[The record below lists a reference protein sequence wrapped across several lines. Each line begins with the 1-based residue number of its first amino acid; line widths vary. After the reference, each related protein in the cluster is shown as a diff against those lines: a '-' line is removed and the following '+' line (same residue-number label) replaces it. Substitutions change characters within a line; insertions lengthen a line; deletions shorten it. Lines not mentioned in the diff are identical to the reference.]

1 MDNTI
6 TKQFA
11 SASLLK
17 MLRKSGT
24 LSILWRT
31 QRIDMTEERTNC
43 LLRLVRCFSDWWSG
57 QDEEGIT
64 GKECAIM
71 IALQQLLMIPF
82 YIGWIL
88 L

>member
-1 MDNTI
+1 
-6 TKQFA
+6 
-11 SASLLK
+11 
-17 MLRKSGT
+17 
-24 LSILWRT
+24 
-31 QRIDMTEERTNC
+31 MTEERTNC